1 MENRINCNMLLIGQ
15 VNEDL
20 EMISE
25 FDNLEV
31 TWDSK
36 DNLFPEYLSV
46 VVTGITE
53 ASFSGHHKNRK

>member
-1 MENRINCNMLLIGQ
+1 MLLIGQ

-25 FDNLEV
+25 FDNLQV

-36 DNLFPEYLSV
+36 DNIFPEYLSV
-46 VVTGITE
+46 VVSRITE

>member
-1 MENRINCNMLLIGQ
+1 MENRINCHMLLIGQ

-25 FDNLEV
+25 FDNLQV

-36 DNLFPEYLSV
+36 DNIFPEYLSV
-46 VVTGITE
+46 VVSRITE